1 MFTHKHECLFCTLKF
16 YHLHQNNSG
25 VLGSPGLEF
34 HLAIRNSGNCA
45 ASRHQFPQFY
55 WLNSK
60 DFFAGFWIQALGSGR
75 FTRILQSEMEKIA
88 PLVALKIWWL
98 GCGMKLVRL
107 EMETKFTPLE
117 SGIGGVRLLEVERAV
132 QMRWSEAKHMASA
145 DCYKGFWMLNLEVL
159 KLLVLPL
166 QCELVFFFQ
175 VLSLVSLHWWHIKL
189 MDATVEQWGS
199 SKWNVGWSLKSLFMV
214 RLHMSPLHKCRQ
226 KSHAPMANLRKDH
239 RHQWHCWTILEKCYS
254 ASVLRVEFFCFPWGT
269 WGQDLNPKLDW
280 KGL

>member
-75 FTRILQSEMEKIA
+75 FTRILQSEMENIA

-98 GCGMKLVRL
+98 GCGSLNSLGLRWRPSSLLWSRGLEAWGFWRSNMQFKCDEVRQN
-107 EMETKFTPLE
+107 TW
-117 SGIGGVRLLEVERAV
+117 LLLIVT
-132 QMRWSEAKHMASA
+132 
-145 DCYKGFWMLNLEVL
+145 KGFGCWISNFWSCLFCHCSVS
-159 KLLVLPL
+159 
-166 QCELVFFFQ
+166 LVFFPGALIG
-175 VLSLVSLHWWHIKL
+175 LSALVAYQADRCYGWTGRFIK
-189 MDATVEQWGS
+189 MECGMIPEITFYGP
-199 SKWNVGWSLKSLFMV
+199 
-214 RLHMSPLHKCRQ
+214 SPHV
-226 KSHAPMANLRKDH
+226 S
-239 RHQWHCWTILEKCYS
+239 TS
-254 ASVLRVEFFCFPWGT
+254 
-269 WGQDLNPKLDW
+269 
-280 KGL
+280 

>member
-75 FTRILQSEMEKIA
+75 FTRILQSEMENIA
-88 PLVALKIWWL
+88 PLVALKIWSL
-98 GCGMKLVRL
+98 GCGSLNSLGLRWRPSSLLWSRGL
-107 EMETKFTPLE
+107 E
-117 SGIGGVRLLEVERAV
+117 VWRLLEVERAV
-132 QMRWSEAKHMASA
+132 QMWWSEAKHMASA
-145 DCYKGFWMLNLEVL
+145 DCYKGFWMLNLKFL

-166 QCELVFFFQ
+166 QCELGFFPGALIG
-175 VLSLVSLHWWHIKL
+175 LSALVAYQADGCYGWTGRFIK
-189 MDATVEQWGS
+189 MECGMIPEITFYGP
-199 SKWNVGWSLKSLFMV
+199 
-214 RLHMSPLHKCRQ
+214 SPHV
-226 KSHAPMANLRKDH
+226 S
-239 RHQWHCWTILEKCYS
+239 TS
-254 ASVLRVEFFCFPWGT
+254 
-269 WGQDLNPKLDW
+269 
-280 KGL
+280 

>member
-75 FTRILQSEMEKIA
+75 FTRILHIEMEISIA

-117 SGIGGVRLLEVERAV
+117 SGIGGVRLLEIEHAV
-132 QMRWSEAKHMASA
+132 QMWWSEAKHMASA
-145 DCYKGFWMLNLEVL
+145 DCYKGFWMLNLKFL

-166 QCELVFFFQ
+166 QCELGFFPGALIG
-175 VLSLVSLHWWHIKL
+175 LSALVAYQADGCYGWTGRFIK
-189 MDATVEQWGS
+189 MECGMIPEITFYGP
-199 SKWNVGWSLKSLFMV
+199 
-214 RLHMSPLHKCRQ
+214 SPHV
-226 KSHAPMANLRKDH
+226 S
-239 RHQWHCWTILEKCYS
+239 TS
-254 ASVLRVEFFCFPWGT
+254 
-269 WGQDLNPKLDW
+269 
-280 KGL
+280 